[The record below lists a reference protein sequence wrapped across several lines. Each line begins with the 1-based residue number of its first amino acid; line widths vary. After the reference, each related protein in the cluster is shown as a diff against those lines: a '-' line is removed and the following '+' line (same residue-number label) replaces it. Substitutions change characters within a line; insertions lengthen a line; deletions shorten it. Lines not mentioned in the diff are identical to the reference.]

1 MREIYTILWHR
12 GPIHLIKK
20 KAPPQRT
27 QSFTE
32 ARHRGLP
39 DRWGALCLLMSALD
53 FSSTLYSHHMATA
66 TNASSTRSGLLRDL
80 GASQAISIVVGV
92 VIGSGIFLVPTE
104 MMQAAGSAR
113 LVYLAWIVGGIF
125 SFFGAVTYA
134 QLGAMKPQSGGE
146 YVYIRDAYGPLAG
159 FLTGWTWT
167 VVVKPSSL
175 AAISTGVVRVLA
187 NFPSLSFLSARMGG
201 IPLTWGQLV
210 AMGFVIFVSVVNYIG
225 VRRAGNFQLAFTV
238 LKIVLI
244 VAISALAFSAHGSW
258 SHFAEK
264 YSGAIGGVAGFF
276 AALTAALWAYDGWSD
291 LNMVAEEVRDPER
304 NVPLALVGG
313 LLVIGAL
320 YMLVNAAVQYALPA
334 VTVAQS
340 SSPMSDAVHASFLGA
355 AAAVVVSAAMVISL
369 TSSLN
374 GVAMSGST
382 NGVCAGSRWKL
393 LLRSGKG
400 ASAFPDAA
408 CSDCFAGG
416 PVDRIS
422 SDRREFSA
430 AVHAGHFCRMAF
442 VYGGQQFAYLCF
454 GTQAEFREPR
464 PPFWQYPL
472 APAVFIV
479 ASAALLYYTFTS
491 NLRYSAMGSLVILA
505 GIPVYYGFALRR
517 RS

>member
-1 MREIYTILWHR
+1 
-12 GPIHLIKK
+12 
-20 KAPPQRT
+20 
-27 QSFTE
+27 
-32 ARHRGLP
+32 
-39 DRWGALCLLMSALD
+39 
-53 FSSTLYSHHMATA
+53 MATV
-66 TNASSTRSGLLRDL
+66 TNATPTRAGLLRDL
-80 GASQAISIVVGV
+80 GASQAVSIVVGV
-92 VIGSGIFLVPTE
+92 VIGSGIFLVPAE

-175 AAISTGVVRVLA
+175 AAISTGIVRVLA
-187 NFPSLSFLSARMGG
+187 NFPSLSFLGARIGT

-210 AMGFVIFVSVVNYIG
+210 AMGFVIFVSAVNYIG
-225 VRRAGNFQLAFTV
+225 VRRAGNFQLAFTF

-258 SHFAEK
+258 FHFAER

-291 LNMVAEEVRDPER
+291 LNMVAEEVHDPER

-313 LLVIGAL
+313 LVMIGAL
-320 YMLVNAAVQYALPA
+320 YMMVNAAVQYALPA
-334 VTVAQS
+334 VSVAQS
-340 SSPMSDAVHASFLGA
+340 SSPMADAVHASFLGA
-355 AAAVVVSAAMVISL
+355 GAAIVVSAAMVISL

-374 GVAMSGST
+374 GVAMSGS
-382 NGVCAGSRWKL
+382 
-393 LLRSGKG
+393 
-400 ASAFPDAA
+400 
-408 CSDCFAGG
+408 
-416 PVDRIS
+416 
-422 SDRREFSA
+422 
-430 AVHAGHFCRMAF
+430 RMAF
-442 VYGGQQFAYLCF
+442 ALARDGNFFSGLARVHPRYRTPHVATVWQAILSTGFLLIGGNFRQLFTLAIFAEWLSYIAASSSLF
-454 GTQAEFREPR
+454 VFRKKLASPKQR

-472 APAVFIV
+472 APAFFIM
-479 ASAALLYYTFTS
+479 ASTALLYYTFTS

>member
-1 MREIYTILWHR
+1 
-12 GPIHLIKK
+12 
-20 KAPPQRT
+20 
-27 QSFTE
+27 
-32 ARHRGLP
+32 
-39 DRWGALCLLMSALD
+39 
-53 FSSTLYSHHMATA
+53 MATP
-66 TNASSTRSGLLRDL
+66 TNATSTRTGLLRDL

-175 AAISTGVVRVLA
+175 AAISTGVVRILA
-187 NFPSLSFLSARMGG
+187 NFPALSFLSARMGG

-210 AMGFVIFVSVVNYIG
+210 AMGFVILVSAVNYVG

-258 SHFAEK
+258 SHFAER

-313 LLVIGAL
+313 LLMIGAL

-334 VTVAQS
+334 LTVAQS

-355 AAAVVVSAAMVISL
+355 GAAVVVSAAMVVSL

-374 GVAMSGST
+374 GVAMSGS
-382 NGVCAGSRWKL
+382 
-393 LLRSGKG
+393 
-400 ASAFPDAA
+400 
-408 CSDCFAGG
+408 
-416 PVDRIS
+416 
-422 SDRREFSA
+422 
-430 AVHAGHFCRMAF
+430 RMAF
-442 VYGGQQFAYLCF
+442 ALARDGNFFSSLAKVHPRFRTPHVAIISQAVLSIGFLLIGGNFRQLFTLAIFAEWLSYMAASGSLF
-454 GTQAEFREPR
+454 VFRNQPGFREPR
-464 PPFWQYPL
+464 PPIWEYPV

-505 GIPVYYGFALRR
+505 GIPVYYGFAHRR

>member
-1 MREIYTILWHR
+1 
-12 GPIHLIKK
+12 
-20 KAPPQRT
+20 
-27 QSFTE
+27 
-32 ARHRGLP
+32 
-39 DRWGALCLLMSALD
+39 
-53 FSSTLYSHHMATA
+53 MATV
-66 TNASSTRSGLLRDL
+66 TNATSTRTGLLRDL
-80 GASQAISIVVGV
+80 GASQAASIVVGV
-92 VIGSGIFLVPTE
+92 VIGSGIFLVPAE

-175 AAISTGVVRVLA
+175 AAISTGIVRVLA
-187 NFPSLSFLSARMGG
+187 NFPSLSFLGARMGN

-210 AMGFVIFVSVVNYIG
+210 AMGFVIFVSLVNYIG

-238 LKIVLI
+238 LKVVLI

-313 LLVIGAL
+313 LVVIGAL

-334 VTVAQS
+334 ISVAQS
-340 SSPMSDAVHASFLGA
+340 TSPMSDAAHASFLGA
-355 AAAVVVSAAMVISL
+355 AAAVVVSVAMVISL
-369 TSSLN
+369 TGSLN
-374 GVAMSGST
+374 GVAMSGS
-382 NGVCAGSRWKL
+382 
-393 LLRSGKG
+393 
-400 ASAFPDAA
+400 
-408 CSDCFAGG
+408 
-416 PVDRIS
+416 
-422 SDRREFSA
+422 
-430 AVHAGHFCRMAF
+430 RMAF
-442 VYGGQQFAYLCF
+442 ALARDGNFFLDLARVHPRFRTPHVATVWQAILSICFLLIGGNFRQLFTLAIFAEWLSYIAASSSLF
-454 GTQAEFREPR
+454 VFRNKMVASGPR
-464 PPFWQYPL
+464 APLWQYPM
-472 APAVFIV
+472 APAFFIV
-479 ASAALLYYTFTS
+479 ASTALLYYTFTS

-505 GIPVYYGFALRR
+505 GIPVYFGFAARR
-517 RS
+517 K

>member
-1 MREIYTILWHR
+1 
-12 GPIHLIKK
+12 
-20 KAPPQRT
+20 
-27 QSFTE
+27 
-32 ARHRGLP
+32 
-39 DRWGALCLLMSALD
+39 
-53 FSSTLYSHHMATA
+53 MASA
-66 TNASSTRSGLLRDL
+66 TNTITSRSGLLRDL
-80 GASQAISIVVGV
+80 GAAHAASIVVGV
-92 VIGSGIFLVPTE
+92 VIGSGIFLVPAE

-134 QLGAMKPQSGGE
+134 QLGTMKPQSGGE

-187 NFPSLSFLSARMGG
+187 NFSSLSFLSARLGN

-210 AMGFVIFVSVVNYIG
+210 AMGFVIFVSLVNYIG
-225 VRRAGNFQLAFTV
+225 VRRAGNFQLAFTI

-258 SHFAEK
+258 SHFAER

-313 LLVIGAL
+313 LVMIGAL

-334 VTVAQS
+334 LSVAQS
-340 SSPMSDAVHASFLGA
+340 SSPMADAVHASFLGA
-355 AAAVVVSAAMVISL
+355 GAAVVVSAAMVISL

-374 GVAMSGST
+374 GVAMSGS
-382 NGVCAGSRWKL
+382 
-393 LLRSGKG
+393 
-400 ASAFPDAA
+400 
-408 CSDCFAGG
+408 
-416 PVDRIS
+416 
-422 SDRREFSA
+422 
-430 AVHAGHFCRMAF
+430 RMAF
-442 VYGGQQFAYLCF
+442 ALARDGNFFSDLAKVHPRFRTPHVATVWQAILSICFLLIGGNFRQLFTLAIFAEWLSYMTASSSLF
-454 GTQAEFREPR
+454 VFRKKLVSAQR
-464 PPFWQYPL
+464 QPPFWQYPL
-472 APAVFIV
+472 APTLFIV

-517 RS
+517 RRS

>member
-1 MREIYTILWHR
+1 
-12 GPIHLIKK
+12 
-20 KAPPQRT
+20 
-27 QSFTE
+27 
-32 ARHRGLP
+32 
-39 DRWGALCLLMSALD
+39 MS
-53 FSSTLYSHHMATA
+53 TT
-66 TNASSTRSGLLRDL
+66 TNATSTRTALLRDL
-80 GASQAISIVVGV
+80 GASQAVSIVVGV
-92 VIGSGIFLVPTE
+92 VIGSGIFLVPAE
-104 MMQAAGSAR
+104 MMQAAGSAW
-113 LVYLAWIVGGIF
+113 LVYLAWIVGGFF

-175 AAISTGVVRVLA
+175 AAISTGIVRVLA
-187 NFPSLSFLSARMGG
+187 NFPSLSFLAARVVS

-210 AMGFVIFVSVVNYIG
+210 AMGFVIFVSFVNYVG

-238 LKIVLI
+238 LKVVLI

-258 SHFAEK
+258 SHFAER
-264 YSGAIGGVAGFF
+264 YPGAIGGVAGFF

-304 NVPLALVGG
+304 NVPVALVGG
-313 LLVIGAL
+313 LVLIGAL

-334 VTVAQS
+334 VSVAQS

-374 GVAMSGST
+374 GVAMSGS
-382 NGVCAGSRWKL
+382 
-393 LLRSGKG
+393 
-400 ASAFPDAA
+400 
-408 CSDCFAGG
+408 
-416 PVDRIS
+416 
-422 SDRREFSA
+422 
-430 AVHAGHFCRMAF
+430 RMAF
-442 VYGGQQFAYLCF
+442 ALARDGNFLSGLARVHPRFRTPHVATIFQAILSICFLLIGGNFRQLFTLAIFAEWLSYMAASSSLF
-454 GTQAEFREPR
+454 VFRRRMAGPEPR
-464 PPFWQYPL
+464 PRFWQYPL

-505 GIPVYYGFALRR
+505 GIPVYYGFVLLRK
-517 RS
+517 S